1 MVDKAHLA
9 TDELLD
15 KMERRLRAIYTRASR
30 EIGEAWKAY
39 LQEAGKEI
47 ADLQRQYQEAK
58 AANDTEQARHLGKSL
73 QKAKR
78 ERTLT
83 DKRYRELT
91 RQTAEQLAHVNET
104 ATAYINKNLPEVY
117 AINYNATGAAF
128 DGIGGYS
135 FTLTD
140 ADTVRNL
147 VESDRS
153 FLPMRDLDFSRDVAW
168 NIEKM
173 NAEVLQGIL
182 QGEPIDKIADRLA
195 QVIGMNL
202 RSAVSAARTMVT
214 SAENKG
220 RQDGFE
226 RAAAMGIILE
236 REWIAT
242 SDGRTR
248 DWHRELDGV
257 TVGVDEPFEN
267 AIGKIMYPGD
277 PSADGANVWNC
288 FVGETKIASDSDVVR
303 SYKHNYSGKI
313 ISIKTACGVEFSC
326 TPNHPILTPNGW
338 VSAELLKNGDNIL
351 VTFGEQN
358 VFGGVNPDIKHR
370 FPRIDAI
377 HNFFNVSGGER
388 AVGVSVDFHG
398 DVATSNVEIVT
409 QERLLWKAFNA
420 TSGNSVNKLL
430 FKLSDKTLSCFGSL
444 FEHFRSICKS
454 SLGFVCRKCKAFSF
468 FRRSISHSCKHS
480 LGTIANMD
488 SVLTEYSINDL
499 PADTVIDGELLD
511 RLSCKVFLDT
521 IVNVDVSVLSTH
533 VYNLQ
538 TENGYYFVNSI
549 IPEDSKKV
557 NGIFAIAKN
566 CRCTIAA
573 KVLGFKS
580 VR

>member
-15 KMERRLRAIYTRASR
+15 KIERRLRAIYTRASR
-30 EIGEAWKAY
+30 EIGEAWEAY
-39 LQEAGKEI
+39 LREAGTEI

-58 AANDTEQARHLGKSL
+58 AANDTELTRQLGKSL

-78 ERTLT
+78 ERTLM

-104 ATAYINKNLPEVY
+104 ATTYINNNLPEVY
-117 AINYNATGAAF
+117 AMNYNATGEAF
-128 DGIGGYS
+128 NGIGGYS

-140 ADTVRNL
+140 ADTIRNL
-147 VESDRS
+147 VESDSS
-153 FLPMRDLDFSRDVAW
+153 FLPMRELDFAKDIAW

-202 RSAVSAARTMVT
+202 RSAISAARTMVT

-277 PSADGANVWNC
+277 PSANCANVW
-288 FVGETKIASDSDVVR
+288 
-303 SYKHNYSGKI
+303 
-313 ISIKTACGVEFSC
+313 
-326 TPNHPILTPNGW
+326 
-338 VSAELLKNGDNIL
+338 
-351 VTFGEQN
+351 
-358 VFGGVNPDIKHR
+358 
-370 FPRIDAI
+370 
-377 HNFFNVSGGER
+377 
-388 AVGVSVDFHG
+388 
-398 DVATSNVEIVT
+398 
-409 QERLLWKAFNA
+409 
-420 TSGNSVNKLL
+420 
-430 FKLSDKTLSCFGSL
+430 
-444 FEHFRSICKS
+444 
-454 SLGFVCRKCKAFSF
+454 
-468 FRRSISHSCKHS
+468 
-480 LGTIANMD
+480 
-488 SVLTEYSINDL
+488 
-499 PADTVIDGELLD
+499 
-511 RLSCKVFLDT
+511 
-521 IVNVDVSVLSTH
+521 
-533 VYNLQ
+533 
-538 TENGYYFVNSI
+538 
-549 IPEDSKKV
+549 
-557 NGIFAIAKN
+557 N

-573 KVLGFKS
+573 KILGFKS

>member
-39 LQEAGKEI
+39 LKEAGTEI
-47 ADLQRQYQEAK
+47 ADLQKQYQEAK
-58 AANDTEQARHLGKSL
+58 KANDTELARQLGKSL

-104 ATAYINKNLPEVY
+104 ATAYINNNLPEVY
-117 AINYNATGAAF
+117 AMNYNATGEAF
-128 DGIGGYS
+128 NGIGGYS

-140 ADTVRNL
+140 ADTIRNL
-147 VESDRS
+147 VESDSS
-153 FLPMRDLDFSRDVAW
+153 FLPMRDLDFSRDIAW

-182 QGEPIDKIADRLA
+182 QGESMDKIADRLA

-202 RSAVSAARTMVT
+202 RSAISAARTMVT

-257 TVGVDEPFEN
+257 TAAVDEPFEN
-267 AIGKIMYPGD
+267 SIGKIMYPGD
-277 PSADGANVWNC
+277 PSANGANIW
-288 FVGETKIASDSDVVR
+288 
-303 SYKHNYSGKI
+303 
-313 ISIKTACGVEFSC
+313 
-326 TPNHPILTPNGW
+326 
-338 VSAELLKNGDNIL
+338 
-351 VTFGEQN
+351 
-358 VFGGVNPDIKHR
+358 
-370 FPRIDAI
+370 
-377 HNFFNVSGGER
+377 
-388 AVGVSVDFHG
+388 
-398 DVATSNVEIVT
+398 
-409 QERLLWKAFNA
+409 
-420 TSGNSVNKLL
+420 
-430 FKLSDKTLSCFGSL
+430 
-444 FEHFRSICKS
+444 
-454 SLGFVCRKCKAFSF
+454 
-468 FRRSISHSCKHS
+468 
-480 LGTIANMD
+480 
-488 SVLTEYSINDL
+488 
-499 PADTVIDGELLD
+499 
-511 RLSCKVFLDT
+511 
-521 IVNVDVSVLSTH
+521 
-533 VYNLQ
+533 
-538 TENGYYFVNSI
+538 
-549 IPEDSKKV
+549 
-557 NGIFAIAKN
+557 N
-566 CRCTIAA
+566 CRCTIVA

>member
-9 TDELLD
+9 TDELLS

-39 LQEAGKEI
+39 LREAGTEI
-47 ADLQRQYQEAK
+47 ADLQKQYQEAK
-58 AANDTEQARHLGKSL
+58 KANDTELARQLGKSL

-104 ATAYINKNLPEVY
+104 ATAYINNNLPEVY
-117 AINYNATGAAF
+117 AMNYNATGEAF
-128 DGIGGYS
+128 NGIGGYS

-140 ADTVRNL
+140 ADTIRNL
-147 VESDRS
+147 VESDSS
-153 FLPMRDLDFSRDVAW
+153 FLPMRELDFAKDVAW

-182 QGEPIDKIADRLA
+182 QGESMDEIADRLA

-202 RSAVSAARTMVT
+202 RSAISAARTMVT

-226 RAAAMGIILE
+226 RAAAAGIILE

-277 PSADGANVWNC
+277 PSANGANVW
-288 FVGETKIASDSDVVR
+288 
-303 SYKHNYSGKI
+303 
-313 ISIKTACGVEFSC
+313 
-326 TPNHPILTPNGW
+326 
-338 VSAELLKNGDNIL
+338 
-351 VTFGEQN
+351 
-358 VFGGVNPDIKHR
+358 
-370 FPRIDAI
+370 
-377 HNFFNVSGGER
+377 
-388 AVGVSVDFHG
+388 
-398 DVATSNVEIVT
+398 
-409 QERLLWKAFNA
+409 
-420 TSGNSVNKLL
+420 
-430 FKLSDKTLSCFGSL
+430 
-444 FEHFRSICKS
+444 
-454 SLGFVCRKCKAFSF
+454 
-468 FRRSISHSCKHS
+468 
-480 LGTIANMD
+480 
-488 SVLTEYSINDL
+488 
-499 PADTVIDGELLD
+499 
-511 RLSCKVFLDT
+511 
-521 IVNVDVSVLSTH
+521 
-533 VYNLQ
+533 
-538 TENGYYFVNSI
+538 
-549 IPEDSKKV
+549 
-557 NGIFAIAKN
+557 N

-573 KVLGFKS
+573 KILGFKS

>member
-30 EIGEAWKAY
+30 EIGEAWEAY
-39 LQEAGKEI
+39 LREAGTEI
-47 ADLQRQYQEAK
+47 ADLQKQYQEAK
-58 AANDTEQARHLGKSL
+58 KANDTELARQLGKSL

-117 AINYNATGAAF
+117 AINYNATGEAF

-147 VESDRS
+147 VEADRS

-182 QGEPIDKIADRLA
+182 QGESMDKIADRLA

-202 RSAVSAARTMVT
+202 RSAISAARTMVT

-277 PSADGANVWNC
+277 PSANGANVW
-288 FVGETKIASDSDVVR
+288 
-303 SYKHNYSGKI
+303 
-313 ISIKTACGVEFSC
+313 
-326 TPNHPILTPNGW
+326 
-338 VSAELLKNGDNIL
+338 
-351 VTFGEQN
+351 
-358 VFGGVNPDIKHR
+358 
-370 FPRIDAI
+370 
-377 HNFFNVSGGER
+377 
-388 AVGVSVDFHG
+388 
-398 DVATSNVEIVT
+398 
-409 QERLLWKAFNA
+409 
-420 TSGNSVNKLL
+420 
-430 FKLSDKTLSCFGSL
+430 
-444 FEHFRSICKS
+444 
-454 SLGFVCRKCKAFSF
+454 
-468 FRRSISHSCKHS
+468 
-480 LGTIANMD
+480 
-488 SVLTEYSINDL
+488 
-499 PADTVIDGELLD
+499 
-511 RLSCKVFLDT
+511 
-521 IVNVDVSVLSTH
+521 
-533 VYNLQ
+533 
-538 TENGYYFVNSI
+538 
-549 IPEDSKKV
+549 
-557 NGIFAIAKN
+557 N

-573 KVLGFKS
+573 KILGFKS

>member
-9 TDELLD
+9 TDELLS

-39 LQEAGKEI
+39 LREAGTEI
-47 ADLQRQYQEAK
+47 ADLQKQYQEAK
-58 AANDTEQARHLGKSL
+58 KANDTELARQLGKSL

-104 ATAYINKNLPEVY
+104 ATAYINNNLPEVY
-117 AINYNATGAAF
+117 AMNYNATGEAF
-128 DGIGGYS
+128 NGIGGYS

-140 ADTVRNL
+140 ADTIRNL
-147 VESDRS
+147 VESDSS
-153 FLPMRDLDFSRDVAW
+153 FLPMRELDFAKDVAW

-182 QGEPIDKIADRLA
+182 QGESMDEIADRLA

-202 RSAVSAARTMVT
+202 RSAISAARTMVT

-257 TVGVDEPFEN
+257 TVGLDEPFEN

-277 PSADGANVWNC
+277 PSANGANVW
-288 FVGETKIASDSDVVR
+288 
-303 SYKHNYSGKI
+303 
-313 ISIKTACGVEFSC
+313 
-326 TPNHPILTPNGW
+326 
-338 VSAELLKNGDNIL
+338 
-351 VTFGEQN
+351 
-358 VFGGVNPDIKHR
+358 
-370 FPRIDAI
+370 
-377 HNFFNVSGGER
+377 
-388 AVGVSVDFHG
+388 
-398 DVATSNVEIVT
+398 
-409 QERLLWKAFNA
+409 
-420 TSGNSVNKLL
+420 
-430 FKLSDKTLSCFGSL
+430 
-444 FEHFRSICKS
+444 
-454 SLGFVCRKCKAFSF
+454 
-468 FRRSISHSCKHS
+468 
-480 LGTIANMD
+480 
-488 SVLTEYSINDL
+488 
-499 PADTVIDGELLD
+499 
-511 RLSCKVFLDT
+511 
-521 IVNVDVSVLSTH
+521 
-533 VYNLQ
+533 
-538 TENGYYFVNSI
+538 
-549 IPEDSKKV
+549 
-557 NGIFAIAKN
+557 N

-573 KVLGFKS
+573 KILGFKS

>member
-9 TDELLD
+9 TDELLG
-15 KMERRLRAIYTRASR
+15 KMERRLRAIYARASR

-39 LQEAGKEI
+39 LQEAGTEI

-58 AANDTEQARHLGKSL
+58 AANDTELTRQLGKSL

-78 ERTLT
+78 ERTLM

-104 ATAYINKNLPEVY
+104 ATAYINNNLPEVY
-117 AINYNATGAAF
+117 AMNYNATGEAF
-128 DGIGGYS
+128 NGIGGYS

-140 ADTVRNL
+140 ADTIRNL
-147 VESDRS
+147 VESDS
-153 FLPMRDLDFSRDVAW
+153 SLLPMRELHFAKDVAW

-182 QGEPIDKIADRLA
+182 QGEPIDKIADRLT

-202 RSAVSAARTMVT
+202 RSAISAARTMVT

-257 TVGVDEPFEN
+257 TVAVDEPFEN

-277 PSADGANVWNC
+277 PSANGANVW
-288 FVGETKIASDSDVVR
+288 
-303 SYKHNYSGKI
+303 
-313 ISIKTACGVEFSC
+313 
-326 TPNHPILTPNGW
+326 
-338 VSAELLKNGDNIL
+338 
-351 VTFGEQN
+351 
-358 VFGGVNPDIKHR
+358 
-370 FPRIDAI
+370 
-377 HNFFNVSGGER
+377 
-388 AVGVSVDFHG
+388 
-398 DVATSNVEIVT
+398 
-409 QERLLWKAFNA
+409 
-420 TSGNSVNKLL
+420 
-430 FKLSDKTLSCFGSL
+430 
-444 FEHFRSICKS
+444 
-454 SLGFVCRKCKAFSF
+454 
-468 FRRSISHSCKHS
+468 
-480 LGTIANMD
+480 
-488 SVLTEYSINDL
+488 
-499 PADTVIDGELLD
+499 
-511 RLSCKVFLDT
+511 
-521 IVNVDVSVLSTH
+521 
-533 VYNLQ
+533 
-538 TENGYYFVNSI
+538 
-549 IPEDSKKV
+549 
-557 NGIFAIAKN
+557 N

>member
-39 LQEAGKEI
+39 LKEAGTEI

-58 AANDTEQARHLGKSL
+58 KANDTELARQLGKSL

-104 ATAYINKNLPEVY
+104 ATAYINNNLPEVY
-117 AINYNATGAAF
+117 AMNYNATGEAF
-128 DGIGGYS
+128 NGIGGYS

-140 ADTVRNL
+140 ADTIRNL
-147 VESDRS
+147 VESDS
-153 FLPMRDLDFSRDVAW
+153 SLLPMRDLDFSRDVAW

-195 QVIGMNL
+195 QVIGVNL
-202 RSAVSAARTMVT
+202 RSAISAARTMVT

-277 PSADGANVWNC
+277 PSANGANVW
-288 FVGETKIASDSDVVR
+288 
-303 SYKHNYSGKI
+303 
-313 ISIKTACGVEFSC
+313 
-326 TPNHPILTPNGW
+326 
-338 VSAELLKNGDNIL
+338 
-351 VTFGEQN
+351 
-358 VFGGVNPDIKHR
+358 
-370 FPRIDAI
+370 
-377 HNFFNVSGGER
+377 
-388 AVGVSVDFHG
+388 
-398 DVATSNVEIVT
+398 
-409 QERLLWKAFNA
+409 
-420 TSGNSVNKLL
+420 
-430 FKLSDKTLSCFGSL
+430 
-444 FEHFRSICKS
+444 
-454 SLGFVCRKCKAFSF
+454 
-468 FRRSISHSCKHS
+468 
-480 LGTIANMD
+480 
-488 SVLTEYSINDL
+488 
-499 PADTVIDGELLD
+499 
-511 RLSCKVFLDT
+511 
-521 IVNVDVSVLSTH
+521 
-533 VYNLQ
+533 
-538 TENGYYFVNSI
+538 
-549 IPEDSKKV
+549 
-557 NGIFAIAKN
+557 N

>member
-9 TDELLD
+9 TDELLS

-39 LQEAGKEI
+39 LREAGVEI
-47 ADLQRQYQEAK
+47 ADLQKQYQEAK
-58 AANDTEQARHLGKSL
+58 AANDTELARQLGKSL

-104 ATAYINKNLPEVY
+104 ATAYINNNLPEVY
-117 AINYNATGAAF
+117 AMNYNATGEAF
-128 DGIGGYS
+128 NGIGGYS

-140 ADTVRNL
+140 ADTIRNL
-147 VESDRS
+147 VESDSS
-153 FLPMRDLDFSRDVAW
+153 FLPMRELDFAKDVAW

-182 QGEPIDKIADRLA
+182 QGESMDEIADRLA

-202 RSAVSAARTMVT
+202 RSAISAARTMVT

-226 RAAAMGIILE
+226 RAAAAGIILE

-277 PSADGANVWNC
+277 PSANGANVW
-288 FVGETKIASDSDVVR
+288 
-303 SYKHNYSGKI
+303 
-313 ISIKTACGVEFSC
+313 
-326 TPNHPILTPNGW
+326 
-338 VSAELLKNGDNIL
+338 
-351 VTFGEQN
+351 
-358 VFGGVNPDIKHR
+358 
-370 FPRIDAI
+370 
-377 HNFFNVSGGER
+377 
-388 AVGVSVDFHG
+388 
-398 DVATSNVEIVT
+398 
-409 QERLLWKAFNA
+409 
-420 TSGNSVNKLL
+420 
-430 FKLSDKTLSCFGSL
+430 
-444 FEHFRSICKS
+444 
-454 SLGFVCRKCKAFSF
+454 
-468 FRRSISHSCKHS
+468 
-480 LGTIANMD
+480 
-488 SVLTEYSINDL
+488 
-499 PADTVIDGELLD
+499 
-511 RLSCKVFLDT
+511 
-521 IVNVDVSVLSTH
+521 
-533 VYNLQ
+533 
-538 TENGYYFVNSI
+538 
-549 IPEDSKKV
+549 
-557 NGIFAIAKN
+557 N

-573 KVLGFKS
+573 KILGFKS

>member
-9 TDELLD
+9 TDELLS

-30 EIGEAWKAY
+30 EIGEAWEAY
-39 LQEAGKEI
+39 LREAGVEI
-47 ADLQRQYQEAK
+47 ADSQKQYQDAK
-58 AANDTEQARHLGKSL
+58 KANDTELARQLGKSL

-83 DKRYRELT
+83 DRRYRELT

-104 ATAYINKNLPEVY
+104 ATAYINNNLPEVY
-117 AINYNATGAAF
+117 AMNYNATGEAF
-128 DGIGGYS
+128 NGIGGYS

-140 ADTVRNL
+140 ADTIRNL
-147 VESDRS
+147 VESDSS
-153 FLPMRDLDFSRDVAW
+153 FLPMRELDFAKDVAW

-202 RSAVSAARTMVT
+202 RSAISAARTMVT

-277 PSADGANVWNC
+277 PSANGANVW
-288 FVGETKIASDSDVVR
+288 
-303 SYKHNYSGKI
+303 
-313 ISIKTACGVEFSC
+313 
-326 TPNHPILTPNGW
+326 
-338 VSAELLKNGDNIL
+338 
-351 VTFGEQN
+351 
-358 VFGGVNPDIKHR
+358 
-370 FPRIDAI
+370 
-377 HNFFNVSGGER
+377 
-388 AVGVSVDFHG
+388 
-398 DVATSNVEIVT
+398 
-409 QERLLWKAFNA
+409 
-420 TSGNSVNKLL
+420 
-430 FKLSDKTLSCFGSL
+430 
-444 FEHFRSICKS
+444 
-454 SLGFVCRKCKAFSF
+454 
-468 FRRSISHSCKHS
+468 
-480 LGTIANMD
+480 
-488 SVLTEYSINDL
+488 
-499 PADTVIDGELLD
+499 
-511 RLSCKVFLDT
+511 
-521 IVNVDVSVLSTH
+521 
-533 VYNLQ
+533 
-538 TENGYYFVNSI
+538 
-549 IPEDSKKV
+549 
-557 NGIFAIAKN
+557 N

-573 KVLGFKS
+573 KILGFKS

>member
-9 TDELLD
+9 TDELLS

-39 LQEAGKEI
+39 LREAGTEI
-47 ADLQRQYQEAK
+47 ADLQKQYQEAK
-58 AANDTEQARHLGKSL
+58 KANDTELARQLGKSL

-104 ATAYINKNLPEVY
+104 ATAYINNNLPEVY
-117 AINYNATGAAF
+117 AMNYNATGEAF
-128 DGIGGYS
+128 NGIGGYS

-140 ADTVRNL
+140 ADTIRNL
-147 VESDRS
+147 VESDSS
-153 FLPMRDLDFSRDVAW
+153 FLPMRELDFAKDVAW

-182 QGEPIDKIADRLA
+182 QGESMDEIADRLA

-202 RSAVSAARTMVT
+202 RSAISAARTMVT

-226 RAAAMGIILE
+226 RAAAAGIILE

-277 PSADGANVWNC
+277 PSANGANVWNC
-288 FVGETKIASDSDVVR
+288 
-303 SYKHNYSGKI
+303 
-313 ISIKTACGVEFSC
+313 
-326 TPNHPILTPNGW
+326 
-338 VSAELLKNGDNIL
+338 
-351 VTFGEQN
+351 
-358 VFGGVNPDIKHR
+358 
-370 FPRIDAI
+370 
-377 HNFFNVSGGER
+377 
-388 AVGVSVDFHG
+388 
-398 DVATSNVEIVT
+398 
-409 QERLLWKAFNA
+409 
-420 TSGNSVNKLL
+420 
-430 FKLSDKTLSCFGSL
+430 
-444 FEHFRSICKS
+444 
-454 SLGFVCRKCKAFSF
+454 
-468 FRRSISHSCKHS
+468 
-480 LGTIANMD
+480 
-488 SVLTEYSINDL
+488 
-499 PADTVIDGELLD
+499 
-511 RLSCKVFLDT
+511 
-521 IVNVDVSVLSTH
+521 
-533 VYNLQ
+533 
-538 TENGYYFVNSI
+538 
-549 IPEDSKKV
+549 
-557 NGIFAIAKN
+557 
-566 CRCTIAA
+566 RCTITA
-573 KVLGFKS
+573 KILGFKS

>member
-39 LQEAGKEI
+39 LKEAGTEI

-58 AANDTEQARHLGKSL
+58 AANDTELTRQIGKSL

-78 ERTLT
+78 ERTLM

-104 ATAYINKNLPEVY
+104 ATAYINNNLPEVY
-117 AINYNATGAAF
+117 AMNYNATGEAF
-128 DGIGGYS
+128 NGIGGYS

-202 RSAVSAARTMVT
+202 RSAISAARTMVT

-277 PSADGANVWNC
+277 PSANGANVW
-288 FVGETKIASDSDVVR
+288 
-303 SYKHNYSGKI
+303 
-313 ISIKTACGVEFSC
+313 
-326 TPNHPILTPNGW
+326 
-338 VSAELLKNGDNIL
+338 
-351 VTFGEQN
+351 
-358 VFGGVNPDIKHR
+358 
-370 FPRIDAI
+370 
-377 HNFFNVSGGER
+377 
-388 AVGVSVDFHG
+388 
-398 DVATSNVEIVT
+398 
-409 QERLLWKAFNA
+409 
-420 TSGNSVNKLL
+420 
-430 FKLSDKTLSCFGSL
+430 
-444 FEHFRSICKS
+444 
-454 SLGFVCRKCKAFSF
+454 
-468 FRRSISHSCKHS
+468 
-480 LGTIANMD
+480 
-488 SVLTEYSINDL
+488 
-499 PADTVIDGELLD
+499 
-511 RLSCKVFLDT
+511 
-521 IVNVDVSVLSTH
+521 
-533 VYNLQ
+533 
-538 TENGYYFVNSI
+538 
-549 IPEDSKKV
+549 
-557 NGIFAIAKN
+557 N

>member
-30 EIGEAWKAY
+30 EIGEAWEAY
-39 LQEAGKEI
+39 LREAGVEI
-47 ADLQRQYQEAK
+47 ADLQKQYQEAK
-58 AANDTEQARHLGKSL
+58 KANDTELARQLGKSL

-83 DKRYRELT
+83 DRRYRELT

-104 ATAYINKNLPEVY
+104 ATAYINNNLPEVY
-117 AINYNATGAAF
+117 AMNYNATGEAF
-128 DGIGGYS
+128 NGIGGYS

-140 ADTVRNL
+140 ADTIRNL
-147 VESDRS
+147 VESDSS
-153 FLPMRDLDFSRDVAW
+153 FLPMRELDFAKDVAW

-182 QGEPIDKIADRLA
+182 QGESMDEIADRLA

-202 RSAVSAARTMVT
+202 RSAISAARTMVT

-277 PSADGANVWNC
+277 PSANGANVW
-288 FVGETKIASDSDVVR
+288 
-303 SYKHNYSGKI
+303 
-313 ISIKTACGVEFSC
+313 
-326 TPNHPILTPNGW
+326 
-338 VSAELLKNGDNIL
+338 
-351 VTFGEQN
+351 
-358 VFGGVNPDIKHR
+358 
-370 FPRIDAI
+370 
-377 HNFFNVSGGER
+377 
-388 AVGVSVDFHG
+388 
-398 DVATSNVEIVT
+398 
-409 QERLLWKAFNA
+409 
-420 TSGNSVNKLL
+420 
-430 FKLSDKTLSCFGSL
+430 
-444 FEHFRSICKS
+444 
-454 SLGFVCRKCKAFSF
+454 
-468 FRRSISHSCKHS
+468 
-480 LGTIANMD
+480 
-488 SVLTEYSINDL
+488 
-499 PADTVIDGELLD
+499 
-511 RLSCKVFLDT
+511 
-521 IVNVDVSVLSTH
+521 
-533 VYNLQ
+533 
-538 TENGYYFVNSI
+538 
-549 IPEDSKKV
+549 
-557 NGIFAIAKN
+557 N

-573 KVLGFKS
+573 KILGFKS

>member
-9 TDELLD
+9 TDELLN

-30 EIGEAWKAY
+30 EIGEAWEAY
-39 LQEAGKEI
+39 LREAGTEI

-58 AANDTEQARHLGKSL
+58 AANDTELTRQLGKSL

-91 RQTAEQLAHVNET
+91 RQTAEQLARVNET
-104 ATAYINKNLPEVY
+104 ATAYINNNLPEVY
-117 AINYNATGAAF
+117 AMNYNATGEAF
-128 DGIGGYS
+128 NGIGGYS

-140 ADTVRNL
+140 ADTIRNL
-147 VESDRS
+147 VESDSS
-153 FLPMRDLDFSRDVAW
+153 FLPMRELDFAKDVAW

-182 QGEPIDKIADRLA
+182 QGESMDKIADRLA

-202 RSAVSAARTMVT
+202 RSAISAARTMVT

-277 PSADGANVWNC
+277 PSANGANVW
-288 FVGETKIASDSDVVR
+288 
-303 SYKHNYSGKI
+303 
-313 ISIKTACGVEFSC
+313 
-326 TPNHPILTPNGW
+326 
-338 VSAELLKNGDNIL
+338 
-351 VTFGEQN
+351 
-358 VFGGVNPDIKHR
+358 
-370 FPRIDAI
+370 
-377 HNFFNVSGGER
+377 
-388 AVGVSVDFHG
+388 
-398 DVATSNVEIVT
+398 
-409 QERLLWKAFNA
+409 
-420 TSGNSVNKLL
+420 
-430 FKLSDKTLSCFGSL
+430 
-444 FEHFRSICKS
+444 
-454 SLGFVCRKCKAFSF
+454 
-468 FRRSISHSCKHS
+468 
-480 LGTIANMD
+480 
-488 SVLTEYSINDL
+488 
-499 PADTVIDGELLD
+499 
-511 RLSCKVFLDT
+511 
-521 IVNVDVSVLSTH
+521 
-533 VYNLQ
+533 
-538 TENGYYFVNSI
+538 
-549 IPEDSKKV
+549 
-557 NGIFAIAKN
+557 N

-573 KVLGFKS
+573 KILGFKS

>member
-1 MVDKAHLA
+1 MADKAHLA

-15 KMERRLRAIYTRASR
+15 KMERRLRAIYTRASD

-39 LQEAGKEI
+39 LKESGAEI
-47 ADLQRQYQEAK
+47 DDLQRQYQEAK
-58 AANDTEQARHLGKSL
+58 AANDTELTRQLGKRL

-78 ERTLT
+78 ERTFT

-104 ATAYINKNLPEVY
+104 ATAYINKNLPEAY
-117 AINYNATGAAF
+117 AINYNATGEAF
-128 DGIGGYS
+128 NGIGGYS

-182 QGEPIDKIADRLA
+182 QGEPVDKIADRLA

-202 RSAVSAARTMVT
+202 RSAISAARTMVT

-226 RAAAMGIILE
+226 RAAAAGIILE

-257 TVGVDEPFEN
+257 TAAVDEPFEN

-277 PSADGANVWNC
+277 PSADGAN
-288 FVGETKIASDSDVVR
+288 
-303 SYKHNYSGKI
+303 
-313 ISIKTACGVEFSC
+313 
-326 TPNHPILTPNGW
+326 
-338 VSAELLKNGDNIL
+338 
-351 VTFGEQN
+351 
-358 VFGGVNPDIKHR
+358 
-370 FPRIDAI
+370 
-377 HNFFNVSGGER
+377 
-388 AVGVSVDFHG
+388 
-398 DVATSNVEIVT
+398 
-409 QERLLWKAFNA
+409 LW
-420 TSGNSVNKLL
+420 
-430 FKLSDKTLSCFGSL
+430 
-444 FEHFRSICKS
+444 
-454 SLGFVCRKCKAFSF
+454 
-468 FRRSISHSCKHS
+468 
-480 LGTIANMD
+480 
-488 SVLTEYSINDL
+488 
-499 PADTVIDGELLD
+499 
-511 RLSCKVFLDT
+511 
-521 IVNVDVSVLSTH
+521 
-533 VYNLQ
+533 
-538 TENGYYFVNSI
+538 
-549 IPEDSKKV
+549 
-557 NGIFAIAKN
+557 N

>member
-39 LQEAGKEI
+39 LKEAGTEI
-47 ADLQRQYQEAK
+47 AELQKQYQEAK
-58 AANDTEQARHLGKSL
+58 AANDTELTRQLGKSL

-78 ERTLT
+78 ERTFT

-104 ATAYINKNLPEVY
+104 ATAYINNNLPEVY
-117 AINYNATGAAF
+117 AMNYNATGEAF
-128 DGIGGYS
+128 NGIGGYS

-202 RSAVSAARTMVT
+202 RSAISAARTMVT

-257 TVGVDEPFEN
+257 TTAVDEPFEN

-277 PSADGANVWNC
+277 PSANGANVW
-288 FVGETKIASDSDVVR
+288 
-303 SYKHNYSGKI
+303 
-313 ISIKTACGVEFSC
+313 
-326 TPNHPILTPNGW
+326 
-338 VSAELLKNGDNIL
+338 
-351 VTFGEQN
+351 
-358 VFGGVNPDIKHR
+358 
-370 FPRIDAI
+370 
-377 HNFFNVSGGER
+377 
-388 AVGVSVDFHG
+388 
-398 DVATSNVEIVT
+398 
-409 QERLLWKAFNA
+409 
-420 TSGNSVNKLL
+420 
-430 FKLSDKTLSCFGSL
+430 
-444 FEHFRSICKS
+444 
-454 SLGFVCRKCKAFSF
+454 
-468 FRRSISHSCKHS
+468 
-480 LGTIANMD
+480 
-488 SVLTEYSINDL
+488 
-499 PADTVIDGELLD
+499 
-511 RLSCKVFLDT
+511 
-521 IVNVDVSVLSTH
+521 
-533 VYNLQ
+533 
-538 TENGYYFVNSI
+538 
-549 IPEDSKKV
+549 
-557 NGIFAIAKN
+557 N

-573 KVLGFKS
+573 KILGFKS

>member
-39 LQEAGKEI
+39 LKEAGTEI

-58 AANDTEQARHLGKSL
+58 AANDDKLTRQLGKSL

-78 ERTLT
+78 ERTLM

-91 RQTAEQLAHVNET
+91 RQTAEQLAHVNKT
-104 ATAYINKNLPEVY
+104 ATAYINNNLPEVY
-117 AINYNATGAAF
+117 AMNYNATGEAF
-128 DGIGGYS
+128 NGIGGYS

-140 ADTVRNL
+140 ADTIRNL
-147 VESDRS
+147 VESDS
-153 FLPMRDLDFSRDVAW
+153 SLLPMRELDFAKDVAW

-226 RAAAMGIILE
+226 RAAAAGIILE

-277 PSADGANVWNC
+277 PSANGANIW
-288 FVGETKIASDSDVVR
+288 
-303 SYKHNYSGKI
+303 
-313 ISIKTACGVEFSC
+313 
-326 TPNHPILTPNGW
+326 
-338 VSAELLKNGDNIL
+338 
-351 VTFGEQN
+351 
-358 VFGGVNPDIKHR
+358 
-370 FPRIDAI
+370 
-377 HNFFNVSGGER
+377 
-388 AVGVSVDFHG
+388 
-398 DVATSNVEIVT
+398 
-409 QERLLWKAFNA
+409 
-420 TSGNSVNKLL
+420 
-430 FKLSDKTLSCFGSL
+430 
-444 FEHFRSICKS
+444 
-454 SLGFVCRKCKAFSF
+454 
-468 FRRSISHSCKHS
+468 
-480 LGTIANMD
+480 
-488 SVLTEYSINDL
+488 
-499 PADTVIDGELLD
+499 
-511 RLSCKVFLDT
+511 
-521 IVNVDVSVLSTH
+521 
-533 VYNLQ
+533 
-538 TENGYYFVNSI
+538 
-549 IPEDSKKV
+549 
-557 NGIFAIAKN
+557 N

-573 KVLGFKS
+573 KILGFKS

>member
-9 TDELLD
+9 TDELLNQ
-15 KMERRLRAIYTRASR
+15 MERRLRAIYTRASR

-39 LQEAGKEI
+39 LKEAGTEI

-58 AANDTEQARHLGKSL
+58 AANDDKLTRQLGKSL

-78 ERTLT
+78 ERTLM

-104 ATAYINKNLPEVY
+104 ATAYINKNLPEAY
-117 AINYNATGAAF
+117 AINYNATGEAF

-202 RSAVSAARTMVT
+202 RSAISAARTMVT

-257 TVGVDEPFEN
+257 TVRVDEPFEN

-277 PSADGANVWNC
+277 PSANGANVW
-288 FVGETKIASDSDVVR
+288 
-303 SYKHNYSGKI
+303 
-313 ISIKTACGVEFSC
+313 
-326 TPNHPILTPNGW
+326 
-338 VSAELLKNGDNIL
+338 
-351 VTFGEQN
+351 
-358 VFGGVNPDIKHR
+358 
-370 FPRIDAI
+370 
-377 HNFFNVSGGER
+377 
-388 AVGVSVDFHG
+388 
-398 DVATSNVEIVT
+398 
-409 QERLLWKAFNA
+409 
-420 TSGNSVNKLL
+420 
-430 FKLSDKTLSCFGSL
+430 
-444 FEHFRSICKS
+444 
-454 SLGFVCRKCKAFSF
+454 
-468 FRRSISHSCKHS
+468 
-480 LGTIANMD
+480 
-488 SVLTEYSINDL
+488 
-499 PADTVIDGELLD
+499 
-511 RLSCKVFLDT
+511 
-521 IVNVDVSVLSTH
+521 
-533 VYNLQ
+533 
-538 TENGYYFVNSI
+538 
-549 IPEDSKKV
+549 
-557 NGIFAIAKN
+557 N

>member
-39 LQEAGKEI
+39 LKEAGTEI

-58 AANDTEQARHLGKSL
+58 AANDTELTRQLGKSL

-104 ATAYINKNLPEVY
+104 ATAYINNNLPEVY
-117 AINYNATGAAF
+117 AMNYNATGEAF
-128 DGIGGYS
+128 NGIGGYS

-140 ADTVRNL
+140 ADTIRNL
-147 VESDRS
+147 VESDSS
-153 FLPMRDLDFSRDVAW
+153 FLPMRELDFAKDVAW

-202 RSAVSAARTMVT
+202 RSAISAARTMVT

-277 PSADGANVWNC
+277 PSANGANVW
-288 FVGETKIASDSDVVR
+288 
-303 SYKHNYSGKI
+303 
-313 ISIKTACGVEFSC
+313 
-326 TPNHPILTPNGW
+326 
-338 VSAELLKNGDNIL
+338 
-351 VTFGEQN
+351 
-358 VFGGVNPDIKHR
+358 
-370 FPRIDAI
+370 
-377 HNFFNVSGGER
+377 
-388 AVGVSVDFHG
+388 
-398 DVATSNVEIVT
+398 
-409 QERLLWKAFNA
+409 
-420 TSGNSVNKLL
+420 
-430 FKLSDKTLSCFGSL
+430 
-444 FEHFRSICKS
+444 
-454 SLGFVCRKCKAFSF
+454 
-468 FRRSISHSCKHS
+468 
-480 LGTIANMD
+480 
-488 SVLTEYSINDL
+488 
-499 PADTVIDGELLD
+499 
-511 RLSCKVFLDT
+511 
-521 IVNVDVSVLSTH
+521 
-533 VYNLQ
+533 
-538 TENGYYFVNSI
+538 
-549 IPEDSKKV
+549 
-557 NGIFAIAKN
+557 N

-573 KVLGFKS
+573 KILGFKS

>member
-39 LQEAGKEI
+39 LKEAGTEI
-47 ADLQRQYQEAK
+47 VDLQRQYQEAK
-58 AANDTEQARHLGKSL
+58 AANDDKLTRQLGKSL

-78 ERTLT
+78 ERTLM
-83 DKRYRELT
+83 DERYRELT

-104 ATAYINKNLPEVY
+104 ATAYINNNLPEVY
-117 AINYNATGAAF
+117 ALNYNATGEAF
-128 DGIGGYS
+128 NGIGGYS

-140 ADTVRNL
+140 ADTIRNL
-147 VESDRS
+147 VESDS
-153 FLPMRDLDFSRDVAW
+153 SLLPMRDLDFSRDIAW

-182 QGEPIDKIADRLA
+182 QGEPIDKIADRLT

-202 RSAVSAARTMVT
+202 RSAISAARTMVT

-277 PSADGANVWNC
+277 PSANGANVW
-288 FVGETKIASDSDVVR
+288 
-303 SYKHNYSGKI
+303 
-313 ISIKTACGVEFSC
+313 
-326 TPNHPILTPNGW
+326 
-338 VSAELLKNGDNIL
+338 
-351 VTFGEQN
+351 
-358 VFGGVNPDIKHR
+358 
-370 FPRIDAI
+370 
-377 HNFFNVSGGER
+377 
-388 AVGVSVDFHG
+388 
-398 DVATSNVEIVT
+398 
-409 QERLLWKAFNA
+409 
-420 TSGNSVNKLL
+420 
-430 FKLSDKTLSCFGSL
+430 
-444 FEHFRSICKS
+444 
-454 SLGFVCRKCKAFSF
+454 
-468 FRRSISHSCKHS
+468 
-480 LGTIANMD
+480 
-488 SVLTEYSINDL
+488 
-499 PADTVIDGELLD
+499 
-511 RLSCKVFLDT
+511 
-521 IVNVDVSVLSTH
+521 
-533 VYNLQ
+533 
-538 TENGYYFVNSI
+538 
-549 IPEDSKKV
+549 
-557 NGIFAIAKN
+557 N

>member
-39 LQEAGKEI
+39 LKEAGTEI

-58 AANDTEQARHLGKSL
+58 AANDTELTRQLGKSL

-117 AINYNATGAAF
+117 ALNYNATGEAF
-128 DGIGGYS
+128 NGIGGYS

-140 ADTVRNL
+140 ADTIRNL
-147 VESDRS
+147 VESDSS
-153 FLPMRDLDFSRDVAW
+153 FLPMRELDFAKDVAW

-182 QGEPIDKIADRLA
+182 QGESMDKIADRLA

-202 RSAVSAARTMVT
+202 RSAISAARTMVT

-257 TVGVDEPFEN
+257 TAAVDEPFEN
-267 AIGKIMYPGD
+267 SIGKIMYPGD

-288 FVGETKIASDSDVVR
+288 
-303 SYKHNYSGKI
+303 
-313 ISIKTACGVEFSC
+313 
-326 TPNHPILTPNGW
+326 
-338 VSAELLKNGDNIL
+338 
-351 VTFGEQN
+351 
-358 VFGGVNPDIKHR
+358 
-370 FPRIDAI
+370 
-377 HNFFNVSGGER
+377 
-388 AVGVSVDFHG
+388 
-398 DVATSNVEIVT
+398 
-409 QERLLWKAFNA
+409 
-420 TSGNSVNKLL
+420 
-430 FKLSDKTLSCFGSL
+430 
-444 FEHFRSICKS
+444 
-454 SLGFVCRKCKAFSF
+454 
-468 FRRSISHSCKHS
+468 
-480 LGTIANMD
+480 
-488 SVLTEYSINDL
+488 
-499 PADTVIDGELLD
+499 
-511 RLSCKVFLDT
+511 
-521 IVNVDVSVLSTH
+521 
-533 VYNLQ
+533 
-538 TENGYYFVNSI
+538 
-549 IPEDSKKV
+549 
-557 NGIFAIAKN
+557 
-566 CRCTIAA
+566 RCAIAA

>member
-9 TDELLD
+9 TDELLS

-39 LQEAGKEI
+39 LREAGTEI
-47 ADLQRQYQEAK
+47 ADLQKQYQEAK
-58 AANDTEQARHLGKSL
+58 KANDTELARQLGKSL

-104 ATAYINKNLPEVY
+104 ATAYINNNLPEVY
-117 AINYNATGAAF
+117 AMNYNATGEAF
-128 DGIGGYS
+128 NGIGGYS

-140 ADTVRNL
+140 ADTIRNL
-147 VESDRS
+147 VESDSS
-153 FLPMRDLDFSRDVAW
+153 FLPMRELDFAKDVAW

-182 QGEPIDKIADRLA
+182 QGESMDEIADRLA

-202 RSAVSAARTMVT
+202 RSAISAARTMVT

-277 PSADGANVWNC
+277 PSANGANVW
-288 FVGETKIASDSDVVR
+288 
-303 SYKHNYSGKI
+303 
-313 ISIKTACGVEFSC
+313 
-326 TPNHPILTPNGW
+326 
-338 VSAELLKNGDNIL
+338 
-351 VTFGEQN
+351 
-358 VFGGVNPDIKHR
+358 
-370 FPRIDAI
+370 
-377 HNFFNVSGGER
+377 
-388 AVGVSVDFHG
+388 
-398 DVATSNVEIVT
+398 
-409 QERLLWKAFNA
+409 
-420 TSGNSVNKLL
+420 
-430 FKLSDKTLSCFGSL
+430 
-444 FEHFRSICKS
+444 
-454 SLGFVCRKCKAFSF
+454 
-468 FRRSISHSCKHS
+468 
-480 LGTIANMD
+480 
-488 SVLTEYSINDL
+488 
-499 PADTVIDGELLD
+499 
-511 RLSCKVFLDT
+511 
-521 IVNVDVSVLSTH
+521 
-533 VYNLQ
+533 
-538 TENGYYFVNSI
+538 
-549 IPEDSKKV
+549 
-557 NGIFAIAKN
+557 N

-573 KVLGFKS
+573 KILGFKS

>member
-9 TDELLD
+9 TDELLS

-39 LQEAGKEI
+39 LREAGTEI
-47 ADLQRQYQEAK
+47 ADLQKQYQEAK
-58 AANDTEQARHLGKSL
+58 KANDTELARQLGKSL

-104 ATAYINKNLPEVY
+104 ATAYINNNLPEVY
-117 AINYNATGAAF
+117 AMNYNATGEAF
-128 DGIGGYS
+128 NGIGGYS

-140 ADTVRNL
+140 ADTIRNL
-147 VESDRS
+147 VESDSS
-153 FLPMRDLDFSRDVAW
+153 FLPMRELDFAKDVAW

-182 QGEPIDKIADRLA
+182 QGESMDEIADRLA

-202 RSAVSAARTMVT
+202 RSAISAARTMVT

-277 PSADGANVWNC
+277 PSANGANVW
-288 FVGETKIASDSDVVR
+288 
-303 SYKHNYSGKI
+303 
-313 ISIKTACGVEFSC
+313 
-326 TPNHPILTPNGW
+326 
-338 VSAELLKNGDNIL
+338 
-351 VTFGEQN
+351 
-358 VFGGVNPDIKHR
+358 
-370 FPRIDAI
+370 
-377 HNFFNVSGGER
+377 
-388 AVGVSVDFHG
+388 
-398 DVATSNVEIVT
+398 
-409 QERLLWKAFNA
+409 
-420 TSGNSVNKLL
+420 
-430 FKLSDKTLSCFGSL
+430 
-444 FEHFRSICKS
+444 
-454 SLGFVCRKCKAFSF
+454 
-468 FRRSISHSCKHS
+468 
-480 LGTIANMD
+480 
-488 SVLTEYSINDL
+488 
-499 PADTVIDGELLD
+499 
-511 RLSCKVFLDT
+511 
-521 IVNVDVSVLSTH
+521 
-533 VYNLQ
+533 
-538 TENGYYFVNSI
+538 
-549 IPEDSKKV
+549 
-557 NGIFAIAKN
+557 N

>member
-39 LQEAGKEI
+39 LKEAGTEI

-58 AANDTEQARHLGKSL
+58 AANDDKLTRQLGKSL

-78 ERTLT
+78 ERTLM

-91 RQTAEQLAHVNET
+91 RQTAEQLAHVNKT
-104 ATAYINKNLPEVY
+104 ATAYINNNLPEVY
-117 AINYNATGAAF
+117 AMNYNATGEAF
-128 DGIGGYS
+128 NGIGGYS

-147 VESDRS
+147 VESDSS

-202 RSAVSAARTMVT
+202 RSAISAARTMVT

-226 RAAAMGIILE
+226 RAAAAGIILE

-277 PSADGANVWNC
+277 PSANGANVW
-288 FVGETKIASDSDVVR
+288 
-303 SYKHNYSGKI
+303 
-313 ISIKTACGVEFSC
+313 
-326 TPNHPILTPNGW
+326 
-338 VSAELLKNGDNIL
+338 
-351 VTFGEQN
+351 
-358 VFGGVNPDIKHR
+358 
-370 FPRIDAI
+370 
-377 HNFFNVSGGER
+377 
-388 AVGVSVDFHG
+388 
-398 DVATSNVEIVT
+398 
-409 QERLLWKAFNA
+409 
-420 TSGNSVNKLL
+420 
-430 FKLSDKTLSCFGSL
+430 
-444 FEHFRSICKS
+444 
-454 SLGFVCRKCKAFSF
+454 
-468 FRRSISHSCKHS
+468 
-480 LGTIANMD
+480 
-488 SVLTEYSINDL
+488 
-499 PADTVIDGELLD
+499 
-511 RLSCKVFLDT
+511 
-521 IVNVDVSVLSTH
+521 
-533 VYNLQ
+533 
-538 TENGYYFVNSI
+538 
-549 IPEDSKKV
+549 
-557 NGIFAIAKN
+557 N

>member
-15 KMERRLRAIYTRASR
+15 KMERRLRAIYARASR

-39 LQEAGKEI
+39 LQEAGTEI

-58 AANDTEQARHLGKSL
+58 AANDTELARQLGKSL

-78 ERTLT
+78 ERTLM

-104 ATAYINKNLPEVY
+104 ATAYINKNLPEAY
-117 AINYNATGAAF
+117 AINYNATGEAF
-128 DGIGGYS
+128 NGIGGYS

-147 VESDRS
+147 VESDSS

-202 RSAVSAARTMVT
+202 RSAISAARTMVT

-277 PSADGANVWNC
+277 PSANGANVW
-288 FVGETKIASDSDVVR
+288 
-303 SYKHNYSGKI
+303 
-313 ISIKTACGVEFSC
+313 
-326 TPNHPILTPNGW
+326 
-338 VSAELLKNGDNIL
+338 
-351 VTFGEQN
+351 
-358 VFGGVNPDIKHR
+358 
-370 FPRIDAI
+370 
-377 HNFFNVSGGER
+377 
-388 AVGVSVDFHG
+388 
-398 DVATSNVEIVT
+398 
-409 QERLLWKAFNA
+409 
-420 TSGNSVNKLL
+420 
-430 FKLSDKTLSCFGSL
+430 
-444 FEHFRSICKS
+444 
-454 SLGFVCRKCKAFSF
+454 
-468 FRRSISHSCKHS
+468 
-480 LGTIANMD
+480 
-488 SVLTEYSINDL
+488 
-499 PADTVIDGELLD
+499 
-511 RLSCKVFLDT
+511 
-521 IVNVDVSVLSTH
+521 
-533 VYNLQ
+533 
-538 TENGYYFVNSI
+538 
-549 IPEDSKKV
+549 
-557 NGIFAIAKN
+557 N

-573 KVLGFKS
+573 KILGFKS

>member
-30 EIGEAWKAY
+30 EIGEAWEKY
-39 LQEAGKEI
+39 LREAGVEI
-47 ADLQRQYQEAK
+47 ADLQKQYQEAK
-58 AANDTEQARHLGKSL
+58 AANDTELARQLGKSL

-104 ATAYINKNLPEVY
+104 ATAYINNNLPEVY
-117 AINYNATGAAF
+117 AMNYNATGEAF
-128 DGIGGYS
+128 NGIGGYS

-140 ADTVRNL
+140 ADTIRNL
-147 VESDRS
+147 VESDSS
-153 FLPMRDLDFSRDVAW
+153 FLPMRELDFAKDVAW

-182 QGEPIDKIADRLA
+182 QGEPMDKIADRLA

-202 RSAVSAARTMVT
+202 RSAISAARTMVT

-277 PSADGANVWNC
+277 PSANGANVW
-288 FVGETKIASDSDVVR
+288 
-303 SYKHNYSGKI
+303 
-313 ISIKTACGVEFSC
+313 
-326 TPNHPILTPNGW
+326 
-338 VSAELLKNGDNIL
+338 
-351 VTFGEQN
+351 
-358 VFGGVNPDIKHR
+358 
-370 FPRIDAI
+370 
-377 HNFFNVSGGER
+377 
-388 AVGVSVDFHG
+388 
-398 DVATSNVEIVT
+398 
-409 QERLLWKAFNA
+409 
-420 TSGNSVNKLL
+420 
-430 FKLSDKTLSCFGSL
+430 
-444 FEHFRSICKS
+444 
-454 SLGFVCRKCKAFSF
+454 
-468 FRRSISHSCKHS
+468 
-480 LGTIANMD
+480 
-488 SVLTEYSINDL
+488 
-499 PADTVIDGELLD
+499 
-511 RLSCKVFLDT
+511 
-521 IVNVDVSVLSTH
+521 
-533 VYNLQ
+533 
-538 TENGYYFVNSI
+538 
-549 IPEDSKKV
+549 
-557 NGIFAIAKN
+557 N

-573 KVLGFKS
+573 KILGFKS
-580 VR
+580 VRGK

>member
-1 MVDKAHLA
+1 M
-9 TDELLD
+9 
-15 KMERRLRAIYTRASR
+15 
-30 EIGEAWKAY
+30 
-39 LQEAGKEI
+39 
-47 ADLQRQYQEAK
+47 
-58 AANDTEQARHLGKSL
+58 
-73 QKAKR
+73 
-78 ERTLT
+78 

-117 AINYNATGAAF
+117 AINYNATGEAF

-153 FLPMRDLDFSRDVAW
+153 FLPMRDLDFSRDIAW

-202 RSAVSAARTMVT
+202 RSAISAARTMVT

-257 TVGVDEPFEN
+257 TAAVDEPFEN

-277 PSADGANVWNC
+277 PSANGANVW
-288 FVGETKIASDSDVVR
+288 
-303 SYKHNYSGKI
+303 
-313 ISIKTACGVEFSC
+313 
-326 TPNHPILTPNGW
+326 
-338 VSAELLKNGDNIL
+338 
-351 VTFGEQN
+351 
-358 VFGGVNPDIKHR
+358 
-370 FPRIDAI
+370 
-377 HNFFNVSGGER
+377 
-388 AVGVSVDFHG
+388 
-398 DVATSNVEIVT
+398 
-409 QERLLWKAFNA
+409 
-420 TSGNSVNKLL
+420 
-430 FKLSDKTLSCFGSL
+430 
-444 FEHFRSICKS
+444 
-454 SLGFVCRKCKAFSF
+454 
-468 FRRSISHSCKHS
+468 
-480 LGTIANMD
+480 
-488 SVLTEYSINDL
+488 
-499 PADTVIDGELLD
+499 
-511 RLSCKVFLDT
+511 
-521 IVNVDVSVLSTH
+521 
-533 VYNLQ
+533 
-538 TENGYYFVNSI
+538 
-549 IPEDSKKV
+549 
-557 NGIFAIAKN
+557 N

-573 KVLGFKS
+573 KILGFKS

>member
-1 MVDKAHLA
+1 MVDKAHIA

-39 LQEAGKEI
+39 LKETGTEI

-58 AANDTEQARHLGKSL
+58 AANDMELTRQLGKSL

-78 ERTLT
+78 ERTLM

-104 ATAYINKNLPEVY
+104 ATAYINNNLPEVY
-117 AINYNATGAAF
+117 AMNYNATGEAF
-128 DGIGGYS
+128 NGIGGYS

-140 ADTVRNL
+140 ADTIRNL
-147 VESDRS
+147 VESDS
-153 FLPMRDLDFSRDVAW
+153 SLLPMRELDFAKDVAW

-202 RSAVSAARTMVT
+202 RSAISAARTMVT

-277 PSADGANVWNC
+277 PSANGANVW
-288 FVGETKIASDSDVVR
+288 
-303 SYKHNYSGKI
+303 
-313 ISIKTACGVEFSC
+313 
-326 TPNHPILTPNGW
+326 
-338 VSAELLKNGDNIL
+338 
-351 VTFGEQN
+351 
-358 VFGGVNPDIKHR
+358 
-370 FPRIDAI
+370 
-377 HNFFNVSGGER
+377 
-388 AVGVSVDFHG
+388 
-398 DVATSNVEIVT
+398 
-409 QERLLWKAFNA
+409 
-420 TSGNSVNKLL
+420 
-430 FKLSDKTLSCFGSL
+430 
-444 FEHFRSICKS
+444 
-454 SLGFVCRKCKAFSF
+454 
-468 FRRSISHSCKHS
+468 
-480 LGTIANMD
+480 
-488 SVLTEYSINDL
+488 
-499 PADTVIDGELLD
+499 
-511 RLSCKVFLDT
+511 
-521 IVNVDVSVLSTH
+521 
-533 VYNLQ
+533 
-538 TENGYYFVNSI
+538 
-549 IPEDSKKV
+549 
-557 NGIFAIAKN
+557 N

>member
-9 TDELLD
+9 TDELLS

-39 LQEAGKEI
+39 LREAGTEI
-47 ADLQRQYQEAK
+47 ADLQKQYQEAK
-58 AANDTEQARHLGKSL
+58 KANDTELARQLGKSL

-104 ATAYINKNLPEVY
+104 ATAYINNNLPEVY
-117 AINYNATGAAF
+117 AMNYNATGEAF
-128 DGIGGYS
+128 NGIGGYS

-140 ADTVRNL
+140 ADTIRNL
-147 VESDRS
+147 VESDS
-153 FLPMRDLDFSRDVAW
+153 SLLPMRELDFAKDVAW

-202 RSAVSAARTMVT
+202 RSAISAARTMVT

-277 PSADGANVWNC
+277 PSANGANVW
-288 FVGETKIASDSDVVR
+288 
-303 SYKHNYSGKI
+303 
-313 ISIKTACGVEFSC
+313 
-326 TPNHPILTPNGW
+326 
-338 VSAELLKNGDNIL
+338 
-351 VTFGEQN
+351 
-358 VFGGVNPDIKHR
+358 
-370 FPRIDAI
+370 
-377 HNFFNVSGGER
+377 
-388 AVGVSVDFHG
+388 
-398 DVATSNVEIVT
+398 
-409 QERLLWKAFNA
+409 
-420 TSGNSVNKLL
+420 
-430 FKLSDKTLSCFGSL
+430 
-444 FEHFRSICKS
+444 
-454 SLGFVCRKCKAFSF
+454 
-468 FRRSISHSCKHS
+468 
-480 LGTIANMD
+480 
-488 SVLTEYSINDL
+488 
-499 PADTVIDGELLD
+499 
-511 RLSCKVFLDT
+511 
-521 IVNVDVSVLSTH
+521 
-533 VYNLQ
+533 
-538 TENGYYFVNSI
+538 
-549 IPEDSKKV
+549 
-557 NGIFAIAKN
+557 N

-573 KVLGFKS
+573 KILGFKS

>member
-15 KMERRLRAIYTRASR
+15 KIERRLRAIYTRASR
-30 EIGEAWKAY
+30 EIGEAWEAY
-39 LQEAGKEI
+39 LREAGTEI

-58 AANDTEQARHLGKSL
+58 AANDTELTRQLGKSL

-78 ERTLT
+78 ERTLM

-91 RQTAEQLAHVNET
+91 RQTAEQLARVNET
-104 ATAYINKNLPEVY
+104 ATAYINNNLPEVY
-117 AINYNATGAAF
+117 AMNYNATGEAF
-128 DGIGGYS
+128 NGIGGYS

-140 ADTVRNL
+140 ADTIRNL
-147 VESDRS
+147 VESDS
-153 FLPMRDLDFSRDVAW
+153 SLLPMRELNFAKDVAW

-202 RSAVSAARTMVT
+202 RSAISAARTMVT

-277 PSADGANVWNC
+277 PSANGANVW
-288 FVGETKIASDSDVVR
+288 
-303 SYKHNYSGKI
+303 
-313 ISIKTACGVEFSC
+313 
-326 TPNHPILTPNGW
+326 
-338 VSAELLKNGDNIL
+338 
-351 VTFGEQN
+351 
-358 VFGGVNPDIKHR
+358 
-370 FPRIDAI
+370 
-377 HNFFNVSGGER
+377 
-388 AVGVSVDFHG
+388 
-398 DVATSNVEIVT
+398 
-409 QERLLWKAFNA
+409 
-420 TSGNSVNKLL
+420 
-430 FKLSDKTLSCFGSL
+430 
-444 FEHFRSICKS
+444 
-454 SLGFVCRKCKAFSF
+454 
-468 FRRSISHSCKHS
+468 
-480 LGTIANMD
+480 
-488 SVLTEYSINDL
+488 
-499 PADTVIDGELLD
+499 
-511 RLSCKVFLDT
+511 
-521 IVNVDVSVLSTH
+521 
-533 VYNLQ
+533 
-538 TENGYYFVNSI
+538 
-549 IPEDSKKV
+549 
-557 NGIFAIAKN
+557 N

-573 KVLGFKS
+573 KILGFKS

>member
-15 KMERRLRAIYTRASR
+15 KIERRLRAIYTRASR
-30 EIGEAWKAY
+30 EIGEAWEAY
-39 LQEAGKEI
+39 LREAGTEI

-58 AANDTEQARHLGKSL
+58 AANDTELTRQLGKSL

-91 RQTAEQLAHVNET
+91 RQTAEQLARVNET
-104 ATAYINKNLPEVY
+104 ATAYINNNLPEVY
-117 AINYNATGAAF
+117 AMNYNATGEAF
-128 DGIGGYS
+128 NGIGGYS

-140 ADTVRNL
+140 ADTIRNL
-147 VESDRS
+147 VESDS
-153 FLPMRDLDFSRDVAW
+153 SLLPMRELDFAKDVAW

-182 QGEPIDKIADRLA
+182 QGESMDKIADRLA

-202 RSAVSAARTMVT
+202 RSAISAARTMVT

-277 PSADGANVWNC
+277 PSANGANVW
-288 FVGETKIASDSDVVR
+288 
-303 SYKHNYSGKI
+303 
-313 ISIKTACGVEFSC
+313 
-326 TPNHPILTPNGW
+326 
-338 VSAELLKNGDNIL
+338 
-351 VTFGEQN
+351 
-358 VFGGVNPDIKHR
+358 
-370 FPRIDAI
+370 
-377 HNFFNVSGGER
+377 
-388 AVGVSVDFHG
+388 
-398 DVATSNVEIVT
+398 
-409 QERLLWKAFNA
+409 
-420 TSGNSVNKLL
+420 
-430 FKLSDKTLSCFGSL
+430 
-444 FEHFRSICKS
+444 
-454 SLGFVCRKCKAFSF
+454 
-468 FRRSISHSCKHS
+468 
-480 LGTIANMD
+480 
-488 SVLTEYSINDL
+488 
-499 PADTVIDGELLD
+499 
-511 RLSCKVFLDT
+511 
-521 IVNVDVSVLSTH
+521 
-533 VYNLQ
+533 
-538 TENGYYFVNSI
+538 
-549 IPEDSKKV
+549 
-557 NGIFAIAKN
+557 N

>member
-39 LQEAGKEI
+39 LKEAGTEI

-58 AANDTEQARHLGKSL
+58 KANDTELTRQLGKSL

-78 ERTLT
+78 ERTLM

-117 AINYNATGAAF
+117 AINYNATGEAF

-147 VESDRS
+147 VESDSS

-202 RSAVSAARTMVT
+202 RSAISAARTMVT

-277 PSADGANVWNC
+277 PSANGANVW
-288 FVGETKIASDSDVVR
+288 
-303 SYKHNYSGKI
+303 
-313 ISIKTACGVEFSC
+313 
-326 TPNHPILTPNGW
+326 
-338 VSAELLKNGDNIL
+338 
-351 VTFGEQN
+351 
-358 VFGGVNPDIKHR
+358 
-370 FPRIDAI
+370 
-377 HNFFNVSGGER
+377 
-388 AVGVSVDFHG
+388 
-398 DVATSNVEIVT
+398 
-409 QERLLWKAFNA
+409 
-420 TSGNSVNKLL
+420 
-430 FKLSDKTLSCFGSL
+430 
-444 FEHFRSICKS
+444 
-454 SLGFVCRKCKAFSF
+454 
-468 FRRSISHSCKHS
+468 
-480 LGTIANMD
+480 
-488 SVLTEYSINDL
+488 
-499 PADTVIDGELLD
+499 
-511 RLSCKVFLDT
+511 
-521 IVNVDVSVLSTH
+521 
-533 VYNLQ
+533 
-538 TENGYYFVNSI
+538 
-549 IPEDSKKV
+549 
-557 NGIFAIAKN
+557 N